1 MNIFASVLI
10 AVYNEKSSILNILKK
25 LQLVFQ
31 DRGMYEIIVI
41 NDCSNDGTWE
51 ILESNTN
58 LYNKLINNDANMG
71 KGACIK
77 KGLENSK
84 GKYIFFQDADNEY
97 DPKDFIRFF
106 DVIDNFDPDLII
118 GSRFKF
124 PNYIRSHYFINKLAN
139 FILTNFFN
147 ILYNTTFTD
156 IYSCY
161 AVFKKN
167 LIVPSEL
174 KTEGFE
180 QHAEI
185 LCKITKKATKLY
197 EVPIN
202 YNGRTYEQGKKIK
215 YSDFF
220 KVVYQIL
227 KMRFF

>member
-41 NDCSNDGTWE
+41 NDCSNDGTRE

-77 KGLENSK
+77 KGLEKLK

-161 AVFKKN
+161 AVFKK
-167 LIVPSEL
+167 I
-174 KTEGFE
+174 
-180 QHAEI
+180 
-185 LCKITKKATKLY
+185 
-197 EVPIN
+197 
-202 YNGRTYEQGKKIK
+202 
-215 YSDFF
+215 
-220 KVVYQIL
+220 
-227 KMRFF
+227 

>member
-10 AVYNEKSSILNILKK
+10 AVYNEKSSILNVLKK
-25 LQLVFQ
+25 LRQVFE

-41 NDCSNDGTWE
+41 NDCSNDGTQE
-51 ILESNTN
+51 ILESNSE
-58 LYNKLINNDANMG
+58 LYTKLINNDFNMG
-71 KGACIK
+71 KGASIK
-77 KGLENSK
+77 KGLENSN

-97 DPKDFIRFF
+97 DPKDFNKFF
-106 DVIDNFDPDLII
+106 DVINNFDPDLII

-124 PNYIRSHYFINKLAN
+124 PDYIRSHYFMNKLAN
-139 FILTNFFN
+139 YILTNFFN

-161 AVFKKN
+161 AVFKKD
-167 LIVPSEL
+167 LINSSEL
-174 KTEGFE
+174 KTKGFE

-215 YSDFF
+215 YIDFF
-220 KVVYQIL
+220 KVIYQII
-227 KMRFF
+227 KVRFI